1 VNEHGNLQRGR
12 TTFER
17 RMWVGAFKAFTVA
30 DEAAQLDVDDL
41 ERLAWSAY
49 LIGRFD
55 DFIRA
60 LERAHHPC
68 LDAHEPVQAAGCA
81 VRLGFVLANRGEI
94 GAAMGWFAR
103 AERLVEHAD
112 WDCVERGYFLLSD
125 LSTSGE
131 RDRVL
136 D

>member
-1 VNEHGNLQRGR
+1 
-12 TTFER
+12 
-17 RMWVGAFKAFTVA
+17 MVGIP
-30 DEAAQLDVDDL
+30 D
-41 ERLAWSAY
+41 
-49 LIGRFD
+49 GRFD

-81 VRLGFVLANRGEI
+81 VPLGFVLAHRGEI
-94 GAAMGWFAR
+94 GPAMGWIAR

-112 WDCVERGYFLLSD
+112 WDCVERGYFLVSD

-131 RDRVL
+131 RERVL